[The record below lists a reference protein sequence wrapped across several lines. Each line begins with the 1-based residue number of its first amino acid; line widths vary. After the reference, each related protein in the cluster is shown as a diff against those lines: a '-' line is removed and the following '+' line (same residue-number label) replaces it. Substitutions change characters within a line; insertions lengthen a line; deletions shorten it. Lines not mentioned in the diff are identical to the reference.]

1 MKKVILFFIGISL
14 GLLPLMAIDKA
25 QSDTTIHFNKKT
37 VQLVDSVGQL
47 KVLVFDN
54 DLTPYKKVYE
64 GVFSDGKSYEKWTV
78 IEQIGIQIPF
88 LSKARHHKKN
98 YNMEPHWAGIGW
110 GFANIS
116 DQNLH
121 LNNLHGISLKAE
133 SSNEFFWNIIEK
145 ILPIYRNNLGLT
157 TGFGLNWRNYFL
169 DMNSHLLE
177 VNGITDVYPAPAGI
191 DYESSRLRTF
201 HLTVPLLLEW
211 QPTLGTNHKLF
222 VSAGVVAGINT
233 FTSYRVK
240 FKDTYGKS
248 ISNVES
254 HGLNV
259 NPISLDFMGQ
269 IGYNQLS
276 VYAKYSPYSIF
287 QSLKGP
293 DVRSV
298 SLGVLLHF

>member
-1 MKKVILFFIGISL
+1 MKKIILFFIGINL
-14 GLLPLMAIDKA
+14 GTLPLRAVDKV

-37 VQLVDSVGQL
+37 IQLVDSVGQI
-47 KVLVFDN
+47 KVSVYDQ
-54 DLTPYKKVYE
+54 DSSPYKKIYE
-64 GVFSDGKSYEKWTV
+64 GIFSEGKSYEKWTV
-78 IEQIGIQIPF
+78 AEQIGIQIPF
-88 LSKARHHKKN
+88 FSKARHRKN
-98 YNMEPHWAGIGW
+98 YSMEPHWAGIGW

-116 DQNLH
+116 DRNLH

-157 TGFGLNWRNYFL
+157 TGFGLDWRNYFL
-169 DMNSHLLE
+169 DMNSHLFE
-177 VNGITDVYPAPAGI
+177 VNGITYVYPAPSGI

-211 QPTLGTNHKLF
+211 QPTLGNNHKLF

-233 FTSYRVK
+233 FSSYRVK

-248 ISNVES
+248 ISIVES

-269 IGYNQLS
+269 VGYNKLS
-276 VYAKYSPYSIF
+276 VYAKYSPCSIF
-287 QSLKGP
+287 QSQKGP